1 MILRLCLF
9 LCAVCL
15 AGCDSVL
22 LQRDATPAP
31 ATAAPFQQV
40 TSREPGDVLQDFI
53 YAWSAE
59 DFAAMYRLIAARSRE
74 LYPRQIFDNRYT
86 EAHSI
91 LRFAGVTHTLN
102 SAVFQGTTAVL
113 DYDIVIESPAFGRVK
128 DEGRTM
134 RLVDEGGWKV
144 AWSPMD
150 IFDSLSAR
158 ARLQAVPTYPKRENI
173 YDRDGKP
180 LAEEDGLVV
189 SLYMTQNDMRSIDDC
204 LYTLSRV
211 TLQQTNT
218 LRNIFASYLVETLFH
233 IAEID
238 PERYELWREPLEEDC
253 GLSVVS
259 RYRARR
265 YYGHGIATHAVGYI
279 GPIPGDQIELWEAR
293 GYDATTPAV
302 GRAGIEY
309 SFEETLAGRP
319 ARSLRI
325 VEAGNTILRELAG
338 SEGAAPRP
346 VTLTLDRDLQEITA
360 QAMADAVNASLLN
373 WGGITL
379 GGAIVALDVNTGEVL
394 AMASYPGFDPHL
406 FSASTQYN
414 VADRI
419 ARLNRDVRGPFNNKA
434 IAEQYT
440 PGSVYKIVTL
450 LAAATE
456 GIAPAE
462 IPFNCTI
469 EWYGQERYGDAR
481 PVRYDWRLLE
491 NKPPTGLV
499 SMSGALTTSCNP
511 FFWEVG
517 ALMFERDPALQS
529 NYASLL
535 GFGSR
540 TRISGL
546 GNEAPGDVA
555 VPNPNE
561 PTEAINNAIGQGSV
575 TVTALQMAQA
585 TALIANGGKF
595 WQPYITRHIGA
606 PGLDGYERL
615 NQPTLL
621 RDLALDE
628 NALEIVRQ
636 GMCDVTT
643 VRDFGTAWWVFEG
656 AAYGVCG
663 KTGTAETAGNPNAW
677 FVAYY
682 PAEAPRIA
690 FAGVMANSRE
700 GSEVVAPMIRRI
712 LDEVEGVRRAP
723 FPAFWGEPY
732 NPLPSQSEALA
743 NYDP

>member
-1 MILRLCLF
+1 
-9 LCAVCL
+9 
-15 AGCDSVL
+15 
-22 LQRDATPAP
+22 
-31 ATAAPFQQV
+31 
-40 TSREPGDVLQDFI
+40 
-53 YAWSAE
+53 
-59 DFAAMYRLIAARSRE
+59 
-74 LYPRQIFDNRYT
+74 
-86 EAHSI
+86 
-91 LRFAGVTHTLN
+91 
-102 SAVFQGTTAVL
+102 
-113 DYDIVIESPAFGRVK
+113 
-128 DEGRTM
+128 
-134 RLVDEGGWKV
+134 
-144 AWSPMD
+144 
-150 IFDSLSAR
+150 
-158 ARLQAVPTYPKRENI
+158 
-173 YDRDGKP
+173 
-180 LAEEDGLVV
+180 
-189 SLYMTQNDMRSIDDC
+189 
-204 LYTLSRV
+204 
-211 TLQQTNT
+211 
-218 LRNIFASYLVETLFH
+218 
-233 IAEID
+233 
-238 PERYELWREPLEEDC
+238 
-253 GLSVVS
+253 
-259 RYRARR
+259 
-265 YYGHGIATHAVGYI
+265 
-279 GPIPGDQIELWEAR
+279 
-293 GYDATTPAV
+293 
-302 GRAGIEY
+302 
-309 SFEETLAGRP
+309 
-319 ARSLRI
+319 
-325 VEAGNTILRELAG
+325 
-338 SEGAAPRP
+338 
-346 VTLTLDRDLQEITA
+346 
-360 QAMADAVNASLLN
+360 
-373 WGGITL
+373 
-379 GGAIVALDVNTGEVL
+379 
-394 AMASYPGFDPHL
+394 
-406 FSASTQYN
+406 
-414 VADRI
+414 
-419 ARLNRDVRGPFNNKA
+419 
-434 IAEQYT
+434 
-440 PGSVYKIVTL
+440 
-450 LAAATE
+450 
-456 GIAPAE
+456 
-462 IPFNCTI
+462 
-469 EWYGQERYGDAR
+469 
-481 PVRYDWRLLE
+481 
-491 NKPPTGLV
+491 
-499 SMSGALTTSCNP
+499 
-511 FFWEVG
+511 
-517 ALMFERDPALQS
+517 MFERDPALQS